1 MATVFFTGFPGFL
14 GRELLPRVLARR
26 PGDRAVCLVQA
37 KFRAEAAAAVDALV
51 RRDPGLSG
59 RVELVVGD
67 LVAPDLG
74 LGGEREGL
82 AKDVVEIHHL
92 AAIYDLDV
100 PREPAMR
107 VNVDGT
113 RHVLDFAKRC
123 ARLERHHY
131 VSTCYVS
138 GRYAGPFRETDLDVG
153 QSFNNFYEETK
164 FLAELEVAE
173 ARDAG
178 MPTTIYR
185 PSVVVGDHRTGAT
198 QKLDGPY
205 FIIKWLLRQPR
216 LAPMPV
222 VGDPSMVRFNV
233 VPRDYVIDAIDHLGG
248 LERSLGKTYQISA
261 PEPPTVEELL
271 ACIAAATERR
281 LVPIPATPAL
291 AVALLD
297 HVPGLKS
304 FVGIASHS
312 IAYFAHPTH
321 YLCDQTLADLEG
333 SGIACPR
340 FEAYVDK
347 LVEFVKAHPEVGSK
361 AMA

>member
-1 MATVFFTGFPGFL
+1 MATIFFTGFPGFL

-26 PGDRAVCLVQA
+26 PDDRAVCLVQA
-37 KFRAEAAAAVDALV
+37 KFRAEAEAAAAALAQK
-51 RRDPGLSG
+51 DPKLAG
-59 RVELVVGD
+59 RIELVVGD

-74 LGGEREGL
+74 LGHERERL
-82 AKDVVEIHHL
+82 AKDVVEVYHL

-100 PREPAMR
+100 PREPAMK

-113 RHVLDFAKRC
+113 KHVLDFAKRC

-138 GRYAGPFRETDLDVG
+138 GRYAGVFRETDLDVG

-185 PSVVVGDHRTGAT
+185 PSIVVGDHRTGAT

-216 LAPMPV
+216 LALMPV

-248 LERSLGKTYQISA
+248 LETSLGKTYQLCS
-261 PEPPTVEELL
+261 PDPLTVEELIEG
-271 ACIAAATERR
+271 IAAATERT
-281 LVPIPATPAL
+281 LVRVPVTPGL

-297 HVPGLKS
+297 NVPGLKN

-321 YLCDQTLADLEG
+321 YLCDQTLADLAG
-333 SGIACPR
+333 SGIVCPR
-340 FEAYVDK
+340 LDTYVDK
-347 LVEFVKAHPEVGSK
+347 LVGFVKAHPEVGSK